1 MVIGLSQR
9 TSWRWLAALA
19 AAVIGVTAASVFV
32 VHAVSGTGHHA
43 RATPQTTSHPLS
55 PSAAAPPSLDPAK
68 HDCSRRPS
76 GCGYPDASNTGV
88 SPGVALQP
96 SGCVSADTPGQVVEN
111 VSIKDCTIDVSAR
124 DVVIRNV
131 KIVIDD
137 PEKWAVIVRNPG
149 SATIDHVDISGVD
162 AGDHDVQYAVLS
174 QTTEPITV
182 SHANL
187 HNCSNCIQG
196 DYVAATSNYI
206 HDVGGPPAAHL
217 DGILCISNYGCH
229 LSADHNT
236 VLSQGIAIALYGDFG
251 TPVDS
256 IISDNLVGG
265 GSYTL
270 YGGTTK
276 STNVHIT
283 NNRISRAIHPKG
295 GIWGP
300 LAYVYPRNLGYTIT
314 GNIWDDTGEPV
325 RH

>member
-1 MVIGLSQR
+1 
-9 TSWRWLAALA
+9 
-19 AAVIGVTAASVFV
+19 
-32 VHAVSGTGHHA
+32 
-43 RATPQTTSHPLS
+43 
-55 PSAAAPPSLDPAK
+55 
-68 HDCSRRPS
+68 
-76 GCGYPDASNTGV
+76 
-88 SPGVALQP
+88 VALQP
-96 SGCVSADTPGQVVEN
+96 SGCVTANTPGQVIEN
-111 VSIKDCTIDVSAR
+111 ISIKDCTIDVSAR

-137 PEKWAVIVRNPG
+137 PETWAIIVRNPG

-162 AGDHDVQYAVLS
+162 AAAHDVQYAVLS

-196 DYVAATSNYI
+196 DYVAATDNYI

-236 VLSQGIAIALYGDFG
+236 VLSKGIAIALYGDFG

-256 IISDNLVGG
+256 TISNNLVGG

-270 YGGTTK
+270 YGGTAK
-276 STNVHIT
+276 STNIHIT

-300 LAYVYPRNLGYTIT
+300 LAYVYPHNLANTIT

-325 RH
+325 RQ

>member
-1 MVIGLSQR
+1 MANGLSQR
-9 TSWRWLAALA
+9 TNWRRLAALGA
-19 AAVIGVTAASVFV
+19 ATIAVVATSVLVFK
-32 VHAVSGTGHHA
+32 AVSTDY
-43 RATPQTTSHPLS
+43 RAQPASRTTSRP
-55 PSAAAPPSLDPAK
+55 PSQLAAPSPLLDPTK
-68 HDCSRRPS
+68 RDCSRRPS
-76 GCGYPDASNTGV
+76 ECGYPDASNTGV
-88 SPGVALQP
+88 VRGATLRP
-96 SGCVSADTPGQVVEN
+96 SGCVTADTPGQVIEN

-162 AGDHDVQYAVLS
+162 SADHDVQYAVLS
-174 QTTEPITV
+174 QTTKSIKV

-187 HNCSNCIQG
+187 SNCSNCIQG
-196 DYVAATSNYI
+196 DYVVASDNYI
-206 HDVGGPPAAHL
+206 HDVGGPPSAHL

-236 VLSQGIAIALYGDFG
+236 VLSKGIAIALYGDFG

-256 IISDNLVGG
+256 IISNNLVGG

-270 YGGTTK
+270 YGGTAK

-300 LAYVYPRNLGYTIT
+300 LAYVYPHNLGNTIT

-325 RH
+325 RQ